1 MCSERT
7 GNVHPGK
14 GGPDHPGSEG
24 GSQEEAGGDEAG
36 GADERGEKGAVDGL
50 PPGPRLGQE
59 RPMSRPLGCDLKL
72 IRPDLGKEI
81 QVVIVKMPIFLS
93 ICNCLVL

>member
-1 MCSERT
+1 MCSEST

-36 GADERGEKGAVDGL
+36 GADEGGEEGAVDGL
-50 PPGPRLGQE
+50 SSWPWLGEKRQMPW
-59 RPMSRPLGCDLKL
+59 RV
-72 IRPDLGKEI
+72 KEKSNKYNPKHI
-81 QVVIVKMPIFLS
+81 
-93 ICNCLVL
+93 CLVFV

>member
-1 MCSERT
+1 MCSEST
-7 GNVHPGK
+7 GNVHPGQ

-36 GADERGEKGAVDGL
+36 GADEGGEKGAVDGL

-59 RPMSRPLGCDLKL
+59 RPMSRPLGLNIWPEL
-72 IRPDLGKEI
+72 
-81 QVVIVKMPIFLS
+81 
-93 ICNCLVL
+93 

>member
-1 MCSERT
+1 M
-7 GNVHPGK
+7 HPGQ

-36 GADERGEKGAVDGL
+36 GADEEGEKGAVDGL

-59 RPMSRPLGCDLKL
+59 RSMSQSLGS
-72 IRPDLGKEI
+72 R
-81 QVVIVKMPIFLS
+81 
-93 ICNCLVL
+93 N

>member
-1 MCSERT
+1 M
-7 GNVHPGK
+7 HPGK

-36 GADERGEKGAVDGL
+36 GADEGGEKGAVDGL